1 MNAKIKIT
9 VDRGKTDFIKPP
21 AEGFIY
27 VAQGNFQSL
36 DLKGNNF
43 VVYSDSA
50 TSCIICIVVSRI
62 GANYSVTLAHLDS
75 PSCICAFFN
84 VIKAQ
89 NADEYQF
96 FAQGANPAQNISS
109 QENAAQLK
117 KSVKSL
123 GKQVTESQL
132 YLQEGNPRDK
142 NRGHFGMAFDGN
154 GTAVVSN
161 QPYTLQLYERDP
173 SFGGQTVYCIMRR
186 HAKQEIPIRD
196 AGQPF
201 THTELVELSS
211 IALVFRKK
219 KEKSY
224 MAFTNIVNLQQ
235 KEILENWSSTPDDEP
250 PWFCDQ
256 LKMGAVF
263 AIAMSPVVNLSAATL
278 SSTTPLS
285 FAYLRND
292 LLGE

>member
-1 MNAKIKIT
+1 
-9 VDRGKTDFIKPP
+9 
-21 AEGFIY
+21 
-27 VAQGNFQSL
+27 
-36 DLKGNNF
+36 
-43 VVYSDSA
+43 
-50 TSCIICIVVSRI
+50 
-62 GANYSVTLAHLDS
+62 
-75 PSCICAFFN
+75 
-84 VIKAQ
+84 
-89 NADEYQF
+89 
-96 FAQGANPAQNISS
+96 
-109 QENAAQLK
+109 
-117 KSVKSL
+117 
-123 GKQVTESQL
+123 
-132 YLQEGNPRDK
+132 
-142 NRGHFGMAFDGN
+142 
-154 GTAVVSN
+154 
-161 QPYTLQLYERDP
+161 
-173 SFGGQTVYCIMRR
+173 MRR